1 MKKGRILAGV
11 LAAAMVLGSMA
22 GCGSDGSKKGA
33 EATGEDLT
41 QGDLDSTDEANNQ
54 DEVIIDIYQFKVETV
69 SALEKTIALY
79 EERNPHVTI
88 NLETLGGGGDYKET
102 LKVKMQSNKKP
113 DIFNMDGPQ
122 DVQDYEA
129 ILEDLSDQP
138 WVDNA
143 VTGALDVVSKEGKVY
158 GLPYSLEGYG
168 FIYNKR
174 IFEKAGIDADS
185 LITYNALEQAVRDLD
200 KRIKAG
206 EFQEDFP
213 LLEAAFEYPAK
224 ETWVIGD
231 HTANLPMIPELK
243 DPISALETKEIEMS
257 YSSVF
262 QKLID
267 LQTLYSP
274 SGDDR
279 SKLCAVDYATQ
290 VGGGLAIE
298 RVAMIQQGNWISP
311 EVVSVDPEL
320 LDDLGMLPIPVEGYK
335 EDCITSGVPS
345 YWSINKES
353 DDKVKEEA
361 KRFLDWMYQSDE
373 GKDLIVNDFLF
384 IPPFINYEGI
394 EPQDALSKEVKKYT
408 DAGRTMPWVLRGF
421 PTGWSLNVGGSVQKY
436 LSGDITWD
444 QVTEEAKEA
453 WKDAR
458 Q

>member
-1 MKKGRILAGV
+1 MKKRILAGV
-11 LAAAMVLGSMA
+11 LVGAMVLGSMA
-22 GCGSDGSKKGA
+22 GCGSNGSNGNAGTTGDDVKPGETGA
-33 EATGEDLT
+33 
-41 QGDLDSTDEANNQ
+41 DSTDGGNQ
-54 DEVIIDIYQFKVETV
+54 EEVAIDIYQYKVETV
-69 SALEKTIALY
+69 SALEKAIALY
-79 EERNPHVTI
+79 EEQNPHVTI
-88 NLETLGGGGDYKET
+88 NLETLGGGGNYKET

-113 DIFNMDGPQ
+113 DIFNVDGPQ

-138 WVDNA
+138 WVEHA
-143 VTGALDVVSKEGKVY
+143 VEGALDVASKEGKVY

-185 LITYNALEQAVRDLD
+185 LITYDALEKSVKDLD
-200 KRIKAG
+200 ERIKAG

-224 ETWVIGD
+224 ETWVVGE

-243 DPISALETKEIEMS
+243 DPITALEAKEIEMT
-257 YSSVF
+257 YSSAF

-267 LQTLYSP
+267 LQTLYSAN
-274 SGDDR
+274 GDDR

-311 EVVSVDPEL
+311 EVVNVDAEL
-320 LDDLGMLPIPVEGYK
+320 LDDLGMLPIPVVGYK

-345 YWSINKES
+345 YWSVNKES
-353 DDKVKEEA
+353 EDKVKEEA
-361 KRFLDWMYQSDE
+361 KKFLNWLYQSDE
-373 GKDLIVNDFLF
+373 GKELIVDDFLF
-384 IPPFINYEGI
+384 IPPFTNYEGI
-394 EPQDALSKEVKKYT
+394 EPQDALSKEVKRYADEGKT
-408 DAGRTMPWVLRGF
+408 LPWVLRGF
-421 PTGWSLNVGGSVQKY
+421 PTDWGLNVGGSVQKY